1 MSSDATTIRYLVLAN
16 RTLGGEALARHLY
29 DTLTS
34 EQASVHFV
42 VPCTAPAG
50 HLAWTDAEAEKE
62 ATGRLEIMLEFA
74 NLIGAQSSGSLGDI
88 DPALACT
95 EAIDSY
101 GPFDSV
107 IVTTQPT
114 HLSRWLRLDVL
125 HRIERNTD
133 LPVTHISSS
142 IAGTPEEARQLIR
155 AFLHTKGITNF

>member
-1 MSSDATTIRYLVLAN
+1 MDSDANANRYLVLAN
-16 RTLGGEALARHLY
+16 KTLGGESLARHLY

-34 EQASVHFV
+34 DRSSVHFV
-42 VPCTAPAG
+42 VPCTPPPG
-50 HLAWTDAEAEKE
+50 HLAWTDGDAEKE
-62 ATGRLEIMLEFA
+62 AKGRLEIMLEFA
-74 NLIGAQSSGSLGDI
+74 QLIGAQASGSLGDI
-88 DPALACT
+88 DPALACS

-101 GPFDSV
+101 GPFDSI

-125 HRIERNTD
+125 HRIERNTE
-133 LPVTHISSS
+133 LPVTHISST